1 MGESDRMSVVEVR
14 GVRALQIWTRRVVSD
29 YDNVRIENLS
39 TSFRNGLAFCA
50 IIHHFRP
57 HLLDYESLH
66 PANILTNNRLAF
78 SLAETQLGIAS
89 LLDPQ
94 DMVEYEVPD
103 RLSIATYLAQ
113 YYHRFKHE
121 DGSRY
126 VTQPRVSCPAA

>member
-1 MGESDRMSVVEVR
+1 M
-14 GVRALQIWTRRVVSD
+14 SD

-57 HLLDYESLH
+57 HLVDYESLH
-66 PANILTNNRLAF
+66 PANILINNRLAF
-78 SLAETQLGIAS
+78 SLAETHLGIAS

-94 DMVEYEVPD
+94 VSSGDHQARQIISKNVSPLFPCGLQDMVEYEVPD
-103 RLSIATYLAQ
+103 KFSIATYLAQ

-121 DGSRY
+121 DGSRF

>member
-1 MGESDRMSVVEVR
+1 M
-14 GVRALQIWTRRVVSD
+14 SD

-57 HLLDYESLH
+57 HLLDYESLN

-94 DMVEYEVPD
+94 V
-103 RLSIATYLAQ
+103 RSGGHQARQII
-113 YYHRFKHE
+113 
-121 DGSRY
+121 
-126 VTQPRVSCPAA
+126 